1 MTGPDWVTLDDGET
15 VEWTGRP
22 RLVSAVSPLV
32 VALFL
37 AVGAVA
43 LVAFTRLPWVVAA
56 GSLLLVLLVAVAG
69 VYPVYT
75 TAYLVT
81 DRAVYAKRG
90 RRARQVTTLELDKVQ
105 DVSYRR
111 SAVGGALG
119 YGTVTVE
126 IAGGG
131 DLSLSAVADARRA
144 ADLVGRLARRAD
156 DPIPGTVEQWR
167 AVRDELRGIRAV
179 LETQR

>member
-1 MTGPDWVTLDDGET
+1 MSAVEWVTLDADEA
-15 VEWTGRP
+15 VEWTGGP
-22 RLVSAVSPLV
+22 VLVSALPQ
-32 VALFL
+32 L
-37 AVGAVA
+37 AVGVAVA
-43 LVAFTRLPWVVAA
+43 LASLAAPFAFGLPWYSAVPVLLLAVLVA
-56 GSLLLVLLVAVAG
+56 GSGL
-69 VYPVYT
+69 YPVYAT
-75 TAYLVT
+75 EYVVT

-90 RRARQVTTLELDKVQ
+90 RRARRVTTLELDRVQ

-119 YGTVTVE
+119 YGSVTVE

-131 DLSLSAVADARRA
+131 DLSLSAVGDARRA

-167 AVRDELRGIRAV
+167 AVRDELRGIRAA
-179 LETQR
+179 LETRR